1 MCGIMGYYSFGNTV
15 PDKTKITRMFSLLES
30 RGKDASGFAYIQ
42 NNELKITKAPIKSSA
57 LVEGDE
63 WKNLVLPRIMI
74 MHTRLKTQGEPSNN
88 MNNHPLF
95 TKKGLAIVHNG
106 MIYNDK
112 EIFGRKEK
120 RDAEVDSE
128 AILSILASIQHTKSI
143 NERIKKLFD
152 KLEGGFAVAS
162 IDKAFPERLLLIRKD
177 NPLELY
183 YNSSDDIM
191 YFCSEREIM
200 QEALGITK
208 NTKRGFTLGE
218 RNYHH
223 FSVDNNHAVILNK
236 DGVEIYKKFFPRR
249 TTWNY
254 SAPADYISEDEMIV
268 KCPYC
273 LESSIYYWGRLF
285 NRCEHCGQVIAEE
298 DMYV

>member
-1 MCGIMGYYSFGNTV
+1 MGYYSFGNTM
-15 PDKTKITRMFSLLES
+15 PDKNKITRMFSLLES
-30 RGKDASGFAYIQ
+30 RGKDASGFAYIN
-42 NNELKITKAPIKSSA
+42 NNELKVIKLAEPSS
-57 LVEGDE
+57 
-63 WKNLVLPRIMI
+63 NLVKSFDWKQLALPRIMI

-128 AILSILASIQHTKSI
+128 AILSILASTNHTKST

-162 IDKAFPERLLLIRKD
+162 IDKDFPEKLLLIRKD

-183 YNSSDDIM
+183 YNSRDDIM

-208 NTKRGFTLGE
+208 QTKRGFTLGE
-218 RNYHH
+218 GNYHH

-236 DGVEIYKKFFPRR
+236 DGVEIYKQFFPRR

-254 SAPADYISEDEMIV
+254 STTVDYVTDDEMILE
-268 KCPYC
+268 CPYC
-273 LESSIYYWGRLF
+273 LESTIYYWGRLF

>member
-30 RGKDASGFAYIQ
+30 RGKDASGFAFID
-42 NNELKITKAPIKSSA
+42 NNELKVTKAPVRSST
-57 LVEGDE
+57 LVIGED
-63 WKNLVLPRIMI
+63 WKNLVLPKIMI

-128 AILSILASIQHTKSI
+128 AILSILASTNHTKSI
-143 NERIKKLFD
+143 NEKIKKLFD

-162 IDKAFPERLLLIRKD
+162 IDRLHPHRMLLIRKD

-183 YNSSDDIM
+183 YNSVDDIM

-208 NTKRGFTLGE
+208 HTKRGFTLGE
-218 RNYHH
+218 ENYHH
-223 FSVDNNHAVILNK
+223 FSVNNNHAVILNG
-236 DGVEIYKKFFPRR
+236 DGVEIYKQFFPRR
-249 TTWNY
+249 LSWNY
-254 SAPADYISEDEMIV
+254 TAPVDYITEDEMLAE
-268 KCPYC
+268 CPYC
-273 LESSIYYWGRLF
+273 LESTVYYWGRLF
-285 NRCEHCGQVIAEE
+285 NRCEHCGQAIAEE
-298 DMYV
+298 DIYV